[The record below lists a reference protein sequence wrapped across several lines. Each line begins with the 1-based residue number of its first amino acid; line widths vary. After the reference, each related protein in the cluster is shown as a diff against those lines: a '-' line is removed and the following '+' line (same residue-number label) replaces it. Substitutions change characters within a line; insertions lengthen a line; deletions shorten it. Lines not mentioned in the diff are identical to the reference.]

1 MLTKECLIC
10 SIKYVTHR
18 KTSKYCSLKCAGI
31 SFSKKNGCLVT
42 INTQSICIKS
52 TDRLYGIYYKMMRR
66 CYDIKSNSYQYYGQK
81 NIQVCDDWRQNKTL
95 FFTWALSNGY
105 ENNLTIDRI
114 DSKKNYE
121 PSNCRWISKSE
132 NSKKAITP
140 RFNESSIDKYGDKL
154 LEMIKNN
161 VHHKTISTEFNIC
174 KATVYNLKKK
184 FYKTLP

>member
-1 MLTKECLIC
+1 M
-10 SIKYVTHR
+10 
-18 KTSKYCSLKCAGI
+18 
-31 SFSKKNGCLVT
+31 
-42 INTQSICIKS
+42 
-52 TDRLYGIYYKMMRR
+52 IYR

-81 NIQVCDDWRQNKTL
+81 NIQVCDEWRQSKTL
-95 FFTWALSNGY
+95 FFIWALNNGY
-105 ENNLTIDRI
+105 QDNLTIDRI
-114 DSKKNYE
+114 DSKGNYE

-132 NSKKAITP
+132 NSKRAITP
-140 RFNESSIDKYGDKL
+140 RFNENSIDKYGDKL